1 MAASRKIKVGILG
14 ATGMVGQRFVQLLN
28 NHPWFEVTELA
39 ASERSMNKTY
49 SQATEGRWKL
59 PGDVP
64 EYARNLVVK
73 ECTPNLDCR
82 LVFSALDADVA
93 GPIEENFASKGYVV
107 SSNAR
112 NHRMEPD
119 VPLLIPEV
127 NSDHL
132 ALVPVQKKNRKWKGY
147 IVTDPNCST
156 IGLVL
161 VLKPLMKFGISKVLV
176 TTMQALSGAGYPG
189 VASLDILDNVIPYIG
204 NEEPKME
211 SEPLKLLGTLQK
223 DHVRMADIVVS
234 AQCNRVNVNDGHT
247 ECVSVKFDKK
257 VELAD
262 IVKALESFNPLKGL
276 GLPMAPARPIVVR
289 GENNRPQP
297 KMDRDLGKGMTATVG
312 RVRPCPVLDWKFIV
326 LSHNTIRGAAG
337 AAILNAE
344 LMKVKGYL

>member
-1 MAASRKIKVGILG
+1 
-14 ATGMVGQRFVQLLN
+14 
-28 NHPWFEVTELA
+28 
-39 ASERSMNKTY
+39 
-49 SQATEGRWKL
+49 
-59 PGDVP
+59 
-64 EYARNLVVK
+64 
-73 ECTPNLDCR
+73 
-82 LVFSALDADVA
+82 
-93 GPIEENFASKGYVV
+93 
-107 SSNAR
+107 
-112 NHRMEPD
+112 
-119 VPLLIPEV
+119 
-127 NSDHL
+127 
-132 ALVPVQKKNRKWKGY
+132 
-147 IVTDPNCST
+147 
-156 IGLVL
+156 
-161 VLKPLMKFGISKVLV
+161 MKFGISKVLV

-247 ECVSVKFDKK
+247 ECVSVKSDKK

-262 IVKALESFNPLKGL
+262 IVKALESFNPLNGL

-297 KMDRDLGKGMTATVG
+297 KMYRDLGKGMTATVG